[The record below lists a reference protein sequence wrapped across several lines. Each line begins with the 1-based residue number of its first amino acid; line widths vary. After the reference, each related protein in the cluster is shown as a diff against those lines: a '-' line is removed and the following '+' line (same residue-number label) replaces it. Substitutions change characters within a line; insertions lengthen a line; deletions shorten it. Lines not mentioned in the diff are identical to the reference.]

1 MTVTVIN
8 SGAAKDTLGTLTEFD
23 ITLASLG
30 SSTAGVG
37 RQSALIEN
45 TEGEREVRIYVKLK
59 LGTSPTSA
67 RAAYVYLLLGNS
79 DLTYT
84 TDGCLDTDAAVTIL
98 NAQQIAAIRNKAT
111 GAATGDDIWKEV
123 ITRIAAPYWGIAIVH
138 DTGVALNSTE
148 SNHIAAYQYVSAGG

>member
-23 ITLASLG
+23 ITLGSLA

-45 TEGEREVRIYVKLK
+45 TGGEREVRIYIKLK

-67 RAAYVYLLLGNS
+67 RAAYVYLNETIEQFPGRSALG
-79 DLTYT
+79 DELR
-84 TDGCLDTDAAVTIL
+84 AAGFTSVQSCGMTF
-98 NAQQIAAIRNKAT
+98 
-111 GAATGDDIWKEV
+111 
-123 ITRIAAPYWGIAIVH
+123 GI
-138 DTGVALNSTE
+138 VALHEASK
-148 SNHIAAYQYVSAGG
+148 